1 MQILDSIVQIILENS
16 GWWWLAIP
24 AAFVLYLVCIVAAI
38 FIASKSAIE
47 DPEDRE
53 EAEWM
58 RSRVRRDESQLKSEK
73 ND

>member
-24 AAFVLYLVCIVAAI
+24 AAFVLYLVCICIAI

-47 DPEDRE
+47 EPEDRE

-58 RSRVRRDESQLKSEK
+58 RSRVRRDESQLGEEK
-73 ND
+73 E

>member
-24 AAFVLYLVCIVAAI
+24 AAFVLYLVCICIAI
-38 FIASKSAIE
+38 YIASKSAIE
-47 DPEDRE
+47 EPDDRE

-58 RSRVRRDESQLKSEK
+58 RSRVRRDESQLGEEK
-73 ND
+73 E

>member
-38 FIASKSAIE
+38 FIASKRGFE
-47 DPEDRE
+47 DSEDRE

-58 RSRVRRDESQLKSEK
+58 RSRVRRDESQLKPEK
-73 ND
+73 E

>member
-16 GWWWLAIP
+16 GWWLAIP
-24 AAFVLYLVCIVAAI
+24 AAFVLYMGCICAAL
-38 FIASKSAIE
+38 FIASKRAIE

-58 RSRVRRDESQLKSEK
+58 RSRVRRDESQLKEEK
-73 ND
+73 E

>member
-1 MQILDSIVQIILENS
+1 MKILDSLVQIILENS

-24 AAFVLYLVCIVAAI
+24 AAFVCWLVCIVAAI
-38 FIASKSAIE
+38 YMASKSAIE

-73 ND
+73 E

>member
-24 AAFVLYLVCIVAAI
+24 AAFVLYLVCICAAI
-38 FIASKSAIE
+38 YIASKSAIE
-47 DPEDRE
+47 NPEDRE

-58 RSRVRRDESQLKSEK
+58 RSRVRRDESQLKPEK
-73 ND
+73 E

>member
-16 GWWWLAIP
+16 GWWYLAIP
-24 AAFVLYLVCIVAAI
+24 AAFMLYLVCIVAAI
-38 FIASKSAIE
+38 YMASKSAIE

-73 ND
+73 E

>member
-24 AAFVLYLVCIVAAI
+24 AAFVLYLVSICAAI
-38 FIASKSAIE
+38 YIASKSAIE
-47 DPEDRE
+47 EPEDRE

-58 RSRVRRDESQLKSEK
+58 RSRVRRDESQLKPEK
-73 ND
+73 E

>member
-1 MQILDSIVQIILENS
+1 MKILDSIVQLAIENS

-24 AAFVLYLVCIVAAI
+24 AAFMLYLVCICVAI
-38 FIASKSAIE
+38 FVASKSAIE

-73 ND
+73 E

>member
-24 AAFVLYLVCIVAAI
+24 AAFVLYLVCISIAI

-47 DPEDRE
+47 EPEDRE

-58 RSRVRRDESQLKSEK
+58 RSRVRRDESQLGEEK
-73 ND
+73 E